1 LSILEEYGKWK
12 AEILNMYGLDD
23 RGQTDEVKEH
33 IKHIVQAFSDFNG
46 GLIAW
51 GEIGPDVPLENAEAM
66 LWAFEKY
73 GQHTLKV

>member
-1 LSILEEYGKWK
+1 MGNGRLKFLTCMGW
-12 AEILNMYGLDD
+12 MTG
-23 RGQTDEVKEH
+23 RQTNEVKEH
-33 IKHIVQAFSDFNG
+33 IKHIIQAFSDFNG